1 MNMNTF
7 SDIFVENHRSSNL
20 KFNSIKK
27 RKHGL
32 SSILADDTM
41 HSLAAAGWC
50 YECDSRNP
58 SCQFNVD
65 PVALAGHKTPC
76 NGQCYIRVKGGV
88 MSRGCSWEYGFMTK
102 QVSYTPTFQ
111 QEAMWVFCDTSLCN
125 ENANVSP

>member
-1 MNMNTF
+1 MASKNF
-7 SDIFVENHRSSNL
+7 FIVFIFLITWTCFIE
-20 KFNSIKK
+20 
-27 RKHGL
+27 
-32 SSILADDTM
+32 TT
-41 HSLAAAGWC
+41 LAAAGWC

-125 ENANVSP
+125 GNANVSS